1 MTPMMLEPEL
11 QSDAVLLP
19 FLLAEDEPTS
29 SRAVEELICEYAQPI
44 IGGIIRNKLRV
55 GQSTDRDLTNEEADD
70 LISEVMLKLVGRLRE
85 LRADSSA
92 RPIKNFRGYVAVTAY
107 HACDEHLRKKYPKR
121 HSLKNQLRY
130 VLTHR
135 EGFGVWENNQGVLF
149 CGFAEWKGNEQS
161 TGQARFHELIDKQT
175 LLAGPGLK
183 TPELLASL
191 FNQSGGPLELDELV
205 SAVAELWQITD
216 EPLSS
221 ISIEDRG
228 AAHVQHHHSHLQLD
242 AKMDQRRQLEKLWA
256 EICALPLRQRVAL
269 LLSLRDANGRGML
282 TLLPLIGIASVR
294 QIAEILAMPAEK
306 LSTLWNELPVED
318 AIIAA
323 SLGVTRQQ
331 VINLRKCARARLW
344 RRTRNAE

>member
-1 MTPMMLEPEL
+1 MLEPEP

-19 FLLAEDEPTS
+19 FLQAQDEPTS
-29 SRAVEELICEYAQPI
+29 SRAIEELICDYAQPI

-70 LISEVMLKLVGRLRE
+70 LISEVRLKLVSRLRE
-85 LRADSSA
+85 LKADSSI
-92 RPIKNFRGYVAVTAY
+92 RPIKNFRGYIAVTAY
-107 HACDEHLRKKYPKR
+107 HACDEHLRKRYPKR

-135 EGFGVWENNQGVLF
+135 DGFGVWENNEGVVF

-161 TGQARFHELIDKQT
+161 TRQARFSEKVDKQK
-175 LLAGPGLK
+175 LLAGSK
-183 TPELLASL
+183 SNSPELLAAI
-191 FNQSGGPLELDELV
+191 FNQSGGPVEFEDLV
-205 SAVAELWQITD
+205 SLVAELRQITD
-216 EPLSS
+216 DPLSS
-221 ISIEDRG
+221 IEDVG
-228 AAHVQHHHSHLQLD
+228 AARVQHHHSHPQLD
-242 AKMDQRRQLEKLWA
+242 AKMDQRRQLEELWA
-256 EICALPLRQRVAL
+256 EICELPRRQRVAL

-318 AIIAA
+318 AIIAG

-344 RRTRNAE
+344 RRIRNAE

>member
-1 MTPMMLEPEL
+1 MLEPEP

-19 FLLAEDEPTS
+19 FLQAQDEPTS
-29 SRAVEELICEYAQPI
+29 SRAIEELICDYAQPI

-70 LISEVMLKLVGRLRE
+70 LISEVRLKLVSRLRE
-85 LRADSSA
+85 LKADSSI
-92 RPIKNFRGYVAVTAY
+92 RPIKNFRGYIAVTAY
-107 HACDEHLRKKYPKR
+107 HACDEHLRKRYPKR

-135 EGFGVWENNQGVLF
+135 DGFGVWENNEGVLF

-161 TGQARFHELIDKQT
+161 TRQARFSEKVDKQK
-175 LLAGPGLK
+175 LLAGSK
-183 TPELLASL
+183 SNSPELLAAI
-191 FNQSGGPLELDELV
+191 FNQSGGPVEFEDLV
-205 SAVAELWQITD
+205 SLVAELRQITD
-216 EPLSS
+216 DPLSS
-221 ISIEDRG
+221 IDDVG
-228 AAHVQHHHSHLQLD
+228 AARVQHHHSHPQLD
-242 AKMDQRRQLEKLWA
+242 AKMDQRRQLEELWA
-256 EICALPLRQRVAL
+256 EICELPRRQRVAL

-318 AIIAA
+318 AIIAG

-344 RRTRNAE
+344 RRIRNAE

>member
-1 MTPMMLEPEL
+1 MTPIMLEPEP

-19 FLLAEDEPTS
+19 FLQAQDEPTS
-29 SRAVEELICEYAQPI
+29 SRAIEELICDYAQPI

-70 LISEVMLKLVGRLRE
+70 LISEVRLKLVSRLRE
-85 LRADSSA
+85 LKADSPV
-92 RPIKNFRGYVAVTAY
+92 RPIKNFRGYIAVTAY
-107 HACDEHLRKKYPKR
+107 HACDEHLRKRYPKR
-121 HSLKNQLRY
+121 HRLKNQLRY

-135 EGFGVWENNQGVLF
+135 DGFGVWENNEGVLF

-161 TGQARFHELIDKQT
+161 TRQARSSEKVDKQK
-175 LLAGPGLK
+175 LLAGSK
-183 TPELLASL
+183 SNSPELLAAI
-191 FNQSGGPLELDELV
+191 FNQSGGPVELEDLV
-205 SAVAELWQITD
+205 SLVAELRQITD
-216 EPLSS
+216 DPLSS
-221 ISIEDRG
+221 ISIEDAG
-228 AAHVQHHHSHLQLD
+228 AARVQHHHSHLQLD
-242 AKMDQRRQLEKLWA
+242 AKMDQRRQLEELWA
-256 EICALPLRQRVAL
+256 EICELPLRQRVAL
-269 LLSLRDANGRGML
+269 LLSLRDAKGRGVL

>member
-121 HSLKNQLRY
+121 H
-130 VLTHR
+130 
-135 EGFGVWENNQGVLF
+135 
-149 CGFAEWKGNEQS
+149 

>member
-1 MTPMMLEPEL
+1 MLEPEP

-19 FLLAEDEPTS
+19 FLQAQDEPTS
-29 SRAVEELICEYAQPI
+29 SRTIEELICDYAQPI

-70 LISEVMLKLVGRLRE
+70 LISEVRLKLVSRLRE
-85 LRADSSA
+85 LKADSSI
-92 RPIKNFRGYVAVTAY
+92 RPIKNFRGYIAVTAY
-107 HACDEHLRKKYPKR
+107 HACDEHLRKRYPKR

-135 EGFGVWENNQGVLF
+135 DGFGVWENNEGVLF

-161 TGQARFHELIDKQT
+161 TRQARFSEKVDKQK
-175 LLAGPGLK
+175 LLAGSK
-183 TPELLASL
+183 SNSPELLAAI
-191 FNQSGGPLELDELV
+191 FNQSGGPVEFEDLV
-205 SAVAELWQITD
+205 SLVAELRQITD
-216 EPLSS
+216 DPLSS
-221 ISIEDRG
+221 IEDVG
-228 AAHVQHHHSHLQLD
+228 AARVQHHHSHPQLD
-242 AKMDQRRQLEKLWA
+242 AKMDQRRQLEELWA
-256 EICALPLRQRVAL
+256 EICELPRRQRVAL

-318 AIIAA
+318 AIIAG

-344 RRTRNAE
+344 RRIRNAE